1 MARALL
7 KIKIVTNLNADQNT
21 PKITLNTHMKDLVGP
36 DSWTFF
42 SLLGIS
48 TNFLKLDPKDWSDS
62 IEYQEGKARV
72 EELVVV
78 NDACERALGL
88 ITEFNKNR
96 VTKDPEQKQYLY
108 QVTRHLRKQQADQA
122 TSSERCTK
130 KSMKKYLC

>member
-21 PKITLNTHMKDLVGP
+21 PKLTHMKDLVGA

-96 VTKDPEQKQYLY
+96 VTKDPEQK
-108 QVTRHLRKQQADQA
+108 
-122 TSSERCTK
+122 
-130 KSMKKYLC
+130 

>member
-1 MARALL
+1 M
-7 KIKIVTNLNADQNT
+7 KIKIVTTLNADQNT
-21 PKITLNTHMKDLVGP
+21 PTKITLNTHMKDLVGP
-36 DSWTFF
+36 DSWTFS

-62 IEYQEGKARV
+62 IEYQESKARV

-88 ITEFNKNR
+88 ITEFNKKR

>member
-1 MARALL
+1 
-7 KIKIVTNLNADQNT
+7 
-21 PKITLNTHMKDLVGP
+21 MKDLVGP

-78 NDACERALGL
+78 NDACERAFHSTKTVLPTIL
-88 ITEFNKNR
+88 NKNNI
-96 VTKDPEQKQYLY
+96 
-108 QVTRHLRKQQADQA
+108 
-122 TSSERCTK
+122 CTK
-130 KSMKKYLC
+130 

>member
-1 MARALL
+1 M
-7 KIKIVTNLNADQNT
+7 
-21 PKITLNTHMKDLVGP
+21 
-36 DSWTFF
+36 
-42 SLLGIS
+42 
-48 TNFLKLDPKDWSDS
+48 
-62 IEYQEGKARV
+62 

-78 NDACERALGL
+78 NGACERALGL

>member
-21 PKITLNTHMKDLVGP
+21 PKITLTP

-78 NDACERALGL
+78 NDTCERALGL

-108 QVTRHLRKQQADQA
+108 QVTRHL
-122 TSSERCTK
+122 
-130 KSMKKYLC
+130 